1 MQSAGAITQDASARR
16 KPASGQKAAAIYF
29 MWGFLLAFR
38 GFVDL
43 KLRSFHPSQAY
54 FLLGVCLPILL
65 GAVGCLL
72 GLFALFGMKL
82 VGSADYEEI
91 ADLGIEQRA
100 RDRFDIEVQQLNSLG
115 FSYVFTSGEAMSLLR
130 ILLIFPAI
138 VYLQMWMK
146 GEVLV
151 LRGGKLLLAVPVF
164 CSSDGRAFAHP
175 NALGTTFHTAFRSG
189 QVLITKNYKSVC
201 DSCEGPDVVMHASV
215 GTIPGAWQIHKEWLD
230 KLETAANPATR
241 DRSYQAYTDVT
252 HREDSFIKSQ
262 R

>member
-1 MQSAGAITQDASARR
+1 MQSAGAIAQDASA
-16 KPASGQKAAAIYF
+16 KPKAASGQKAAAIYF
-29 MWGFLLAFR
+29 TWGILLAFR

-43 KLRSFHPSQAY
+43 KLRSSHPSQAY
-54 FLLGVCLPILL
+54 FLFGVCLPILL

-72 GLFALFGMKL
+72 GLFVVFGMNL
-82 VGSADYEEI
+82 LGSVDYEQI
-91 ADLGIEQRA
+91 ADLRIEQRV
-100 RDRFDIEVQQLNSLG
+100 RDRFHIEVDQLNSLG

-130 ILLIFPAI
+130 ALLIFPAV

-201 DSCEGPDVVMHASV
+201 DSSEGPDVVMHASV

-230 KLETAANPATR
+230 KLETVANPAAR
-241 DRSYQAYTDVT
+241 DRSYPAYTDVT